1 MIRNLLP
8 VLLLLSLT
16 ACGTTSVRDDSPAS
30 DLDALEANVRK
41 DAAKVTLPNGK
52 IYCGE
57 LARTT
62 NEQEDCIGDLEDA
75 LFNVN
80 NGRFPS
86 ILATVQRFIR
96 GERLRRNPCSWWQR
110 TVSDRARCAGSATR

>member
-16 ACGTTSVRDDSPAS
+16 ACATTSAHDDSPAS
-30 DLDALEANVRK
+30 DLDALEANVKK
-41 DAAKVTLPNGK
+41 DTAKVTLPNGK
-52 IYCGE
+52 TYCGE

-62 NEQEDCIGDLEDA
+62 DAQEDCIGDLEDA

-80 NGRFPS
+80 SGRLPS

-110 TVSDRARCAGSATR
+110 TVSDRARCKGGQQ